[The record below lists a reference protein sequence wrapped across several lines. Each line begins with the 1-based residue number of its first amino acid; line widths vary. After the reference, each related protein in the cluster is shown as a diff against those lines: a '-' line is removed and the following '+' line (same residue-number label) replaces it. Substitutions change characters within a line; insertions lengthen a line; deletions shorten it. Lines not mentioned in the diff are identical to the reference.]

1 MGQVEAPAL
10 LSTRGLAKEF
20 AGFRAVDGV
29 DLSVAEG
36 QTLAIIGPNGA
47 GKTTFFNLL
56 SGFLKPTA
64 GTISFRGRDIT
75 KLGAANVARAGIVR
89 SFQISS
95 IFPHLTVRDNVK
107 VALLSKTTIAHRFWT
122 PGSITDA
129 FDAPADALLRQLRL
143 EEQAS
148 QLAAV
153 LPYGRKRALELAIT
167 LALDPVLLLLD
178 EPTSGL
184 GTEDVEPTIELV
196 KVAAQGRTVI
206 LVEHN
211 MNVVERLAHHVV
223 VLQYGKI
230 ICEGPYETVHND
242 KRVVDAYLGGID
254 A

>member
-1 MGQVEAPAL
+1 MSQADAPPL
-10 LSTRGLAKEF
+10 LTTRGLAKEF

-64 GTISFRGRDIT
+64 GIISFRGRDIT
-75 KLGAANVARAGIVR
+75 RLDAASVARAGIVR

-95 IFPHLTVRDNVK
+95 IFPHLTVRDNIK
-107 VALLSKTTIAHRFWT
+107 VALLSKTAIAHRFWT

-129 FDAPADALLRQLRL
+129 FDASADALLAQLRL
-143 EEQAS
+143 QDQAS

-153 LPYGRKRALELAIT
+153 LPYGRKRALELAIA

-184 GTEDVEPTIELV
+184 GTEDIEPTIELV

-211 MNVVERLAHHVV
+211 MNVVERLAHDVV

-230 ICEGPYETVHND
+230 ICQGSYETVHTD
-242 KRVVDAYLGGID
+242 RVVVDAYLGGID

>member
-1 MGQVEAPAL
+1 MADSGAPL
-10 LSTRGLAKEF
+10 LSTRGLVKEF
-20 AGFRAVDGV
+20 AGFHAVDGV
-29 DLSVAEG
+29 DLDVPET

-56 SGFLKPTA
+56 SGFMRPSA
-64 GTISFRGRDIT
+64 GSIEFRGQDIT
-75 KLGAANVARAGIVR
+75 RLGAADVARMGLVR

-107 VALLSKTTIAHRFWT
+107 VALLSKHPASRRFW
-122 PGSITDA
+122 
-129 FDAPADALLRQLRL
+129 APSSAADELDEPAGALLEQLRL
-143 EEQAS
+143 DDQAD
-148 QLAAV
+148 QLAV
-153 LPYGRKRALELAIT
+153 SLPYGKKRALELAVT

-184 GTEDVEPTIELV
+184 GTEDIDPIIELV
-196 KVAAQGRTVI
+196 REAARGRTVI

-230 ICEGPYETVHND
+230 ICQGPYETVHD
-242 KRVVDAYLGGID
+242 DQRVVDAYLGGID

>member
-1 MGQVEAPAL
+1 MVENGTPL
-10 LSTRGLAKEF
+10 LSTRGLVKEF

-29 DLSVAEG
+29 DLRVPEG

-47 GKTTFFNLL
+47 GKTTLFNLL
-56 SGFLKPTA
+56 SGFMLPTA
-64 GTISFRGRDIT
+64 GHIEFRGQDIT
-75 KLGAANVARAGIVR
+75 KLDAASVARLGIVR

-95 IFPHLTVRDNVK
+95 IFAHLTVRDNVK
-107 VALLSKTTIAHRFWT
+107 VALLAKHPAAQRFWV
-122 PGSITDA
+122 PGSTIDEL
-129 FDAPADALLRQLRL
+129 DAPADALLAQLRL
-143 EEQAS
+143 TDEAS
-148 QLAAV
+148 RLAAV
-153 LPYGRKRALELAIT
+153 LPYGKKRALELAIT

-184 GTEDVEPTIELV
+184 GTEDVDPIIELV
-196 KVAAQGRTVI
+196 IDASRGRTVV

-230 ICEGPYETVHND
+230 ICEGPYATVHEEP
-242 KRVVDAYLGGID
+242 RVVEAYLGGID

>member
-1 MGQVEAPAL
+1 MSQAEAPAL
-10 LSTRGLAKEF
+10 LTTRGLAKEF

-36 QTLAIIGPNGA
+36 QTIAIIGPNGA

-56 SGFLKPTA
+56 SGFLKPT
-64 GTISFRGRDIT
+64 GGSIEFRGRDIT
-75 KLGAANVARAGIVR
+75 RLDAASIAREGIVR

-95 IFPHLTVRDNVK
+95 VFPHLSVRDNVK
-107 VALLSKTTIAHRFWT
+107 VALLSKTTISHRFWAPSST
-122 PGSITDA
+122 TDA
-129 FDAPADALLRQLRL
+129 LDAPANALLRQLRL
-143 EEQAS
+143 EEHAS
-148 QLAAV
+148 QLAAM

-167 LALDPVLLLLD
+167 LALDPALLLLD

-184 GTEDVEPTIELV
+184 GTEDVDPIVDLV
-196 KVAAQGRTVI
+196 KGASKGRTVI

-211 MNVVERLAHHVV
+211 MNVVERLAEHVI

-230 ICEGPYETVHND
+230 ICEGSYDTVRND
-242 KRVVDAYLGGID
+242 QRVVDAYLGGID

>member
-1 MGQVEAPAL
+1 MGQPASAPL
-10 LSTRGLAKEF
+10 LTTTQLIKEF
-20 AGFRAVDGV
+20 GGFRAVDGV

-47 GKTTFFNLL
+47 GKTTFFNLI

-64 GTISFRGRDIT
+64 GSIAFRGRDIT
-75 KLGAANVARAGIVR
+75 RIGPASVAREGIVR

-95 IFPHLTVRDNVK
+95 VFPHLTVRDNIK
-107 VALLSKTTIAHRFWT
+107 VALLSKTKIAHRFWA
-122 PGSITDA
+122 PGSATDA
-129 FDAPADALLRQLRL
+129 LDAPADALLSQLRL
-143 EEQAS
+143 EDQAA
-148 QLAAV
+148 QLAAM
-153 LPYGRKRALELAIT
+153 LPYGRRRALELAIT
-167 LALDPVLLLLD
+167 LALDPALLLLD

-184 GTEDVEPTIELV
+184 GTEDIEPIIDLV
-196 KVAAQGRTVI
+196 RAASTGRTVI

-211 MNVVERLAHHVV
+211 MNVVERLAQHVV

-230 ICEGPYETVHND
+230 ICEGPYDVVRAD

>member
-1 MGQVEAPAL
+1 MADSAASL
-10 LSTRGLAKEF
+10 LSTRGLVKEF

-29 DLSVAEG
+29 DLNVPEA

-56 SGFLKPTA
+56 SGFLRPSA
-64 GTISFRGRDIT
+64 GTIEFRGQDIT
-75 KLGAANVARAGIVR
+75 RLGAADVVRMGLVR

-107 VALLSKTTIAHRFWT
+107 VALLSKHPAARRFW
-122 PGSITDA
+122 
-129 FDAPADALLRQLRL
+129 APSSAADELDEPAGALLKQLRL
-143 EEQAS
+143 DDQAD
-148 QLAAV
+148 QLAVA
-153 LPYGRKRALELAIT
+153 LPYGKKRALELAVT

-184 GTEDVEPTIELV
+184 GTEDIDPIIELV
-196 KVAAQGRTVI
+196 REAARGRTVI

-230 ICEGPYETVHND
+230 ICEGPYESVHAD
-242 KRVVDAYLGGID
+242 PRVVDAYLGGID